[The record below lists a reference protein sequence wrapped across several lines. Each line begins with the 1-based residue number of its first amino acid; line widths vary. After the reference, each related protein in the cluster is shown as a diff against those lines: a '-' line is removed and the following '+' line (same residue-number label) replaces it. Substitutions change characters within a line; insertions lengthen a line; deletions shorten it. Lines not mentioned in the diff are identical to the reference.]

1 MLMDTFQSVKTGDAI
16 MSSVKMTGFYLA
28 IFGGVVTFLGT
39 CFDEARAF
47 SAALIALM
55 KGHAFMSACA
65 GAIFY
70 SMLIN
75 LMVQVQVRPCKG
87 GEPN

>member
-39 CFDEARAF
+39 CFDEPF

-75 LMVQVQVRPCKG
+75 MMVQVQVRPCKG

>member
-1 MLMDTFQSVKTGDAI
+1 
-16 MSSVKMTGFYLA
+16 MTGFYLP

-39 CFDEARAF
+39 CFDEPF

-65 GAIFY
+65 GTIFY
-70 SMLIN
+70 GIIIN
-75 LMVQVQVRPCKG
+75 MMVQVQVR
-87 GEPN
+87 

>member
-1 MLMDTFQSVKTGDAI
+1 
-16 MSSVKMTGFYLA
+16 MTGFYLS

-39 CFDEARAF
+39 CFDEPF

-65 GAIFY
+65 GAFFY
-70 SMLIN
+70 GMLIN
-75 LMVQVQVRPCKG
+75 MMVQVQVR
-87 GEPN
+87 

>member
-28 IFGGVVTFLGT
+28 IFAEEWSTFLGT
-39 CFDEARAF
+39 CFDEPF

-70 SMLIN
+70 GMLIN
-75 LMVQVQVRPCKG
+75 MMVQVQVQTC
-87 GEPN
+87 

>member
-39 CFDEARAF
+39 CFDEPF
-47 SAALIALM
+47 FAALIALM

-75 LMVQVQVRPCKG
+75 MMVQVQVRPCKG